1 MSWSAAPKHRNRRLG
16 IVVGSAVAGL
26 LVIIT
31 GVATPRAEARQRTT
45 SSRKVLLAQATTVT
59 RGFSVSATTGSRE
72 AALGSAALDR
82 VRVNYQNMF
91 PGWTVAFLPAKAGL
105 LGLTL
110 TRERRVEIYVRL
122 DRSVDGVAH
131 DIAHEFGHVAD
142 VVYNNSEKRSQYLQ
156 LRGLPDSTP
165 WWTCNEC
172 RDMQVGAGDFA
183 ETFALIAA
191 PAFHFYSEVGPKSNA
206 EALNRI
212 AAEIL
217 PAGLVRAAL

>member
-1 MSWSAAPKHRNRRLG
+1 MATVG
-16 IVVGSAVAGL
+16 IVAVLGSISGL
-26 LVIIT
+26 
-31 GVATPRAEARQRTT
+31 ATPRAEAGRR
-45 SSRKVLLAQATTVT
+45 SSSKVRLAQATTVT

-72 AALGSAALDR
+72 AARGSAALER
-82 VRVNYQNMF
+82 VRVNYQDMF

-122 DRSVDGVAH
+122 DRPVDGLAH

-142 VVYNNSEKRSQYLQ
+142 VLYNNAEKRSQYLQ
-156 LRGLPDSTP
+156 LRGLPAATP

-191 PAFHFYSEVGPKSNA
+191 PTYHFYSEVGPRSNSEVLSVIVA
-206 EALNRI
+206 EV
-212 AAEIL
+212 L
-217 PAGLVRAAL
+217 PLGLVRGS